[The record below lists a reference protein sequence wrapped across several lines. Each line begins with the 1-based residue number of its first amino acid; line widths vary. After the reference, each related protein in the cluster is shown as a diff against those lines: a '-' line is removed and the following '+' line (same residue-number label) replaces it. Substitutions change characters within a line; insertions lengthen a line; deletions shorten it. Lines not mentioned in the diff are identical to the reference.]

1 MEGFARLAYFII
13 KYLDKFQI
21 DAGIGLDNVEP
32 YDKPQMWFIPDI
44 GELYQGHERPQLVDQ
59 FESDTNK
66 MLDNWKDYGI
76 SKLL

>member
-1 MEGFARLAYFII
+1 MYIGYILYFFIS
-13 KYLDKFQI
+13 
-21 DAGIGLDNVEP
+21 
-32 YDKPQMWFIPDI
+32 FIPDI

>member
-21 DAGIGLDNVEP
+21 DAGIGFDNVEP

-44 GELYQGHERPQLVDQ
+44 GELYQGH
-59 FESDTNK
+59 
-66 MLDNWKDYGI
+66 
-76 SKLL
+76 